1 MNKPS
6 DLKVREAVQTVFN
19 IQPAGDG
26 LSTFQ
31 AQLRTRTLL
40 HHWPLSRVERLTF
53 RSEELPSIIFK
64 AILPP
69 LHSELN
75 VYQDLFQ
82 DNRRWSPLFYGSV
95 RVGEE
100 IWLFLEDT
108 GQRTLHADPTPEN
121 LQRATATLAGLHV
134 AFGREVAN
142 GSLQHRSHLPVR
154 DYPSYISGAKQTLV
168 LTRALVNKK
177 LYPSVTTR
185 HLAKLEA
192 VVNMYDRVAIALVGA
207 PQTLVHGDFNPQNI
221 IFDPVPGGDRV
232 FIIDWANSHI
242 GAGLIDLVDLANF
255 ATTNFGP
262 GMMPKLLQNYRA
274 AYRAASGEPMASE
287 PLEELFVC
295 GQIEKKIGLIRWY
308 DQCALKWIPTGVQ
321 AYNQMVSGLIEE
333 VYELSTIL
341 V

>member
-1 MNKPS
+1 MNKPN
-6 DLKVREAVQTVFN
+6 DIKVREAVHSIFDV
-19 IQPAGDG
+19 QPAGDG

-31 AQLRTRTLL
+31 AQLKERTLL

-53 RSEELPSIIFK
+53 RSDELPNLIFK

-69 LHSELN
+69 LQSELN

-82 DNRRWSPLFYGSV
+82 DGRRWAPTLYGSV
-95 RVGEE
+95 RMGEE
-100 IWLFLEDT
+100 VWLFLEDV
-108 GQRTLHADPTPEN
+108 GNRTLKSEITQEN
-121 LQRATATLAGLHV
+121 LQKATTTLAGLHV

-142 GSLQHRSHLPVR
+142 GQLQRRSHLPVR
-154 DYPSYISGAKQTLV
+154 DYPSYIAGAKQAFV
-168 LTRALVNKK
+168 LTRALINKK
-177 LYPSVTTR
+177 LFPSVTGR

-192 VVNMYDRVAIALVGA
+192 VINIYDRVAIALVGA
-207 PQTLVHGDFNPQNI
+207 PQTLVHGDFNSQNVLL
-221 IFDPVPGGDRV
+221 DPVPGGDRV
-232 FIIDWANSHI
+232 FIVDWANSYI
-242 GAGLIDLVDLANF
+242 GAGLIDLVDLATF
-255 ATTNFGP
+255 ATNNFGP
-262 GMMPKLLQNYRA
+262 GILPRLLHNYRA

-295 GQIEKKIGLIRWY
+295 GQIEKKVGLIRWY
-308 DQCALKWIPTGVQ
+308 DQCALKWIPTGVE